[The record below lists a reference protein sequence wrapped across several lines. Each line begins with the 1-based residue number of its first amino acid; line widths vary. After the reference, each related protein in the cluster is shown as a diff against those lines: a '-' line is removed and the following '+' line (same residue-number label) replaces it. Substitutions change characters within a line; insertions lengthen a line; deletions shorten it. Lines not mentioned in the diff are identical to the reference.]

1 MPMPNLDTHILIFAV
16 NGALRPAERRLLA
29 KDRWSI
35 SAIVLWEIA
44 KLARLGRIEMELD
57 DRDVA
62 RVLNRVHVWPIDLD
76 VARTSVRLDFEGDPA
91 DGIIA
96 ATSIVHG
103 VPLVTRDR
111 TIRRSKIVPLATAAA
126 E

>member
-1 MPMPNLDTHILIFAV
+1 MLNLDTHILIFAV
-16 NGALRPAERRLLA
+16 SGALRPAERRLLA

-44 KLARLGRIEMELD
+44 KLARLGRIEFDLE

-62 RVLNRVHVWPIDLD
+62 RVLNRVHVWAIDLD

-111 TIRRSKIVPLATAAA
+111 TIRRSKMVPLAAVAA

>member
-1 MPMPNLDTHILIFAV
+1 MLNLDTHILIFAV
-16 NGALRPAERRLLA
+16 SGALRPAERRLLA

-44 KLARLGRIEMELD
+44 KLARLGRIELDLD
-57 DRDVA
+57 DRDVV

-111 TIRRSKIVPLATAAA
+111 VIQQSRIVPLAAAVCA
-126 E
+126 